1 MMDTFGLRSFVQLSL
16 GLFTALSFSLGMPS
30 GAVAGDAAYPRGPEL
45 ETTPGSLCQRG
56 TTFRY
61 PEHVRY
67 CDRDVDSKLKNEII
81 QDYDR
86 RLGYSIRSMPRGQ
99 FKIDH
104 FIPLCAGG
112 SNDRDNL
119 WPQHKTVYNVTDPLE
134 PLVCQKMASGR
145 LKQADAVRMVREA
158 KTDLSKIS
166 TIMKHLNSL

>member
-1 MMDTFGLRSFVQLSL
+1 MDSLRLRSLVHLSL
-16 GLFTALSFSLGMPS
+16 GLVTILSMNVSLS
-30 GAVAGDAAYPRGPEL
+30 TVSFAGDSAYPRGPEA

-56 TTFRY
+56 SAFRY

-81 QDYDR
+81 QDYDK

-119 WPQHKTVYNVTDPLE
+119 WPQHKSVYNITDPME
-134 PLVCQKMASGR
+134 PLLCQKMASGK
-145 LKQADAVRMVREA
+145 LKQAEAVRMIREA
-158 KTDLSKIS
+158 KFDLSKVPQV
-166 TIMKHLNSL
+166 MKQLNAM